1 MSPLTSSTSS
11 NIDPRIQVTFEAV
24 NWDVLSSL
32 ACKLH
37 QVDSSHW
44 GEQIS
49 GGYNLVRFLHLH
61 DSENTTLVVCVPLRS
76 EDDDLTAQKDSP
88 TSKRIASEV
97 ATMEYIMSHT
107 KIPVPHVYHHSAH
120 AEGDVRSPY
129 ILMSKVEGVQLSSVW
144 NDMDDE
150 KRRVVLRQVID
161 IYLELWSLRFDKK
174 GLLFKEMM
182 VGALNLSR

>member
-1 MSPLTSSTSS
+1 MAATSPSTSNTCS
-11 NIDPRIQVTFEAV
+11 HIDSRIQITFDAV

-44 GEQIS
+44 GERIS

-61 DSENTTLVVCVPLRS
+61 DSENTTLVARVPLRS
-76 EDDDLTAQKDSP
+76 EDDDLIAQKDSP
-88 TSKRIASEV
+88 TSKQIASEV
-97 ATMEYIMSHT
+97 ATMEYIESHT
-107 KIPVPHVYHHSAH
+107 NIPVPRIYHHSAH

-129 ILMSKVEGVQLSSVW
+129 ILMSKIEGVSLFSVW

-150 KRRVVLRQVID
+150 KRRVMLRQVID
-161 IYLELWSLRFDKK
+161 IYLELWSHRFDKTGLIFK
-174 GLLFKEMM
+174 GND
-182 VGALNLSR
+182 G